1 MLLRTILTLISRT
14 PEEYLHELIVI
25 DDGSEDGEPDADI
38 FSLIYS
44 TPSARHSQSA
54 CWRVSNGT

>member
-25 DDGSEDGEPDADI
+25 DDGSEDGKPCKE
-38 FSLIYS
+38 LHY
-44 TPSARHSQSA
+44 
-54 CWRVSNGT
+54 